1 MNTNTLFWHT
11 APEIHDIVRPNKNL
25 MFFLPP
31 ANIPHSLE
39 LWSSFCYK
47 GNELQWKLNSA
58 GNCFQTALSTI
69 LHPANHGDE

>member
-1 MNTNTLFWHT
+1 MNTNTLFGHKQKL
-11 APEIHDIVRPNKNL
+11 V

-58 GNCFQTALSTI
+58 GNAIAFKQL
-69 LHPANHGDE
+69 